1 MPPTPPT
8 APNSHCQRRYW
19 RYHRAATDPA
29 AHHPGPAPGYRGL
42 AAVVGQT
49 SLARPACGA
58 AWRPHRATARTD
70 HYHRTDRRD
79 LAGPCRPAFCPWTG
93 LSAASDCRSASA
105 DPAAAAVWS
114 DHQCVDDPDWTAAAS
129 PAADASDRRSSAD
142 RRTDPAI
149 GWAAAQHLVASVVAM
164 PVAVVAQ
171 AAVRPDSAAHLAIP
185 HQIQGWLARL
195 AIPD

>member
-29 AHHPGPAPGYRGL
+29 AHHLEPAPGYRGL

-49 SLARPACGA
+49 SLARLACGA
-58 AWRPHRATARTD
+58 AWRPHRATAHSGRCRRTG
-70 HYHRTDRRD
+70 YRGPAGRD
-79 LAGPCRPAFCPWTG
+79 PSCHPSTG
-93 LSAASDCRSASA
+93 TSVTAAVSGSVCSAAAV
-105 DPAAAAVWS
+105 VWS
-114 DHQCVDDPDWTAAAS
+114 DHRCVGGPGWTAAAS

-185 HQIQGWLARL
+185 HQI
-195 AIPD
+195 PD